1 MAKTV
6 FRPGEFKKSDDKV
19 MLQLYHSFQK
29 EEPVEVV
36 EAVPEY
42 TGPTA
47 DDLRREAEAF
57 QRQWEQDKN
66 QMLQAAKDEAERIVK
81 EAQQA
86 AFEEVKQ
93 QTEQLQVTKQQAEAE
108 AEQTVHEAEKK
119 ALDII
124 QEAEKK
130 REQKLAEAYNEGYSK
145 GSEEGFNSGKAEV
158 NRLIERMHV
167 ILAKTLD
174 KRQDILND
182 TEQQIVELVLL
193 MTRKV
198 VKVISESQRN
208 VLINNIVQ
216 ALRKV
221 KGRGDVTIRVNMAD
235 VKLTTEHTKDFMNAV
250 ESIKNITVA
259 EDSTV
264 DQGGCIV
271 ETDFG
276 AIDARISSQLSELEQ
291 KILEIAP
298 IKNVARNNS
307 SPAAIGEI

>member
-19 MLQLYHSFQK
+19 MLQLYHNFQK
-29 EEPVEVV
+29 EEPVEVPEV
-36 EAVPEY
+36 VPEY

-47 DDLRREAEAF
+47 DDLKREAEVF
-57 QRQWEQDKN
+57 QQQWEQDKQ
-66 QMLQAAKDEAERIVK
+66 QMLQNAKDEAERIVK

-108 AEQTVHEAEKK
+108 AEKTVHEAEKK

-124 QEAEKK
+124 QEAEQK
-130 REQKLAEAYNEGYSK
+130 RDQKLAEAYKEGYAK

-158 NRLIERMHV
+158 DRLIDRMHV

-298 IKNVARNNS
+298 IKNVSRNNT
-307 SPAAIGEI
+307 SPAAIGDL